1 MYQEK
6 RKAMKTS
13 YASNCKTWLLYSFHY
28 ILITPHARFS
38 YKIFHIHSS
47 LPTFTLIST
56 FISAISFAQNICLLD
71 LRETER
77 ENTNPSTH
85 TLRGQQRRT
94 PLPHPYSSTSF
105 IYFCFN
111 INPKACFTI
120 CVLGWKN
127 HPLLD
132 VYIFPSITF
141 YLRNFN
147 FLISTFIG
155 WPVPI
160 NYISNS
166 LFACWADF
174 LYKDTAFF
182 NW

>member
-47 LPTFTLIST
+47 LPTFTPIST

-94 PLPHPYSSTSF
+94 PLPHPSLF
-105 IYFCFN
+105 I
-111 INPKACFTI
+111 
-120 CVLGWKN
+120 
-127 HPLLD
+127 
-132 VYIFPSITF
+132 
-141 YLRNFN
+141 N
-147 FLISTFIG
+147 FLYLFYTLILTQKLASQFVYLDERIIHCLMSIYSH
-155 WPVPI
+155 P
-160 NYISNS
+160 S
-166 LFACWADF
+166 LSILETSIF
-174 LYKDTAFF
+174 
-182 NW
+182 